1 MARNKALKMGF
12 TLRLYIVA
20 RKMNV
25 NCNGKLENASKFELH
40 CDALFVARAAL
51 RIGCETVY
59 RKLWIG

>member
-1 MARNKALKMGF
+1 MGF